1 MHSVNERRIDLLTI
15 EDRTIAKREFIAMMA
30 MIQAL
35 QALGFASLLPAL
47 DSLAAELGAAH
58 ANQRQWIIAAFLLS
72 SGLFSLVP
80 GTVSDRVGRKPV
92 VLACMA
98 AFAGINLVSALVQT
112 FEQLIVLRVLLGT
125 SSSALAV
132 LPLAIIRDLHQGEDM
147 AKLQSFVAMMFM
159 AVPIF
164 APGLGYLIMVAAGW
178 RAIFVAIAAVTAG
191 VAIWYLVRLPETLPP
206 SRRATHRTMALVANI
221 RLVLQTRSSIGY
233 VLGTA
238 LVFGAHFG
246 FINSAQQLIGEHF
259 GAGSHF
265 ALIFGMMAAS
275 MMIASLANS
284 AVIHRLGTRPIAH
297 AAIFCHLAVSLVQ
310 VYFASRP
317 GETLLQFVLLMSA
330 NMCLLITI
338 FVNFTAI
345 ALQPFGALAG
355 TAASV
360 QTFFRLVLG
369 AGLGA
374 LIGQAYDGTPLPLA
388 YALVTVAT
396 LSVLLVLFSEEGRLF
411 RRTG

>member
-1 MHSVNERRIDLLTI
+1 
-15 EDRTIAKREFIAMMA
+15 MMA

-35 QALGFASLLPAL
+35 QALGFAALLPAL
-47 DSLAAELGAAH
+47 TNLAADLNIGH
-58 ANQRQWIIAAFLLS
+58 ANQRQWVVAAFLIS

-98 AFAGINLVSALVQT
+98 AFACINLGSALVQT
-112 FEQLIVLRVLLGT
+112 FDQLIVLRIMLGV

-132 LPLAIIRDLHQGEDM
+132 LPLAIIRDLHHGEDM

-164 APGLGYLIMVAAGW
+164 APGLGYLVMEIAGW
-178 RAIFVAIAAVTAG
+178 RAIFVVIATVTIS
-191 VAIWYLVRLPETLPP
+191 VAIWYLIRLPETLPT
-206 SRRATHRTMALVANI
+206 SRRVAHSASGLLENI
-221 RLVLQTRSSIGY
+221 RLVLQARSSIGY
-233 VLGTA
+233 VFGTA

-246 FINSAQQLIGEHF
+246 FINSAPQLIGEHF
-259 GAGSHF
+259 GAGSRF
-265 ALIFGMMAAS
+265 ALIFGLMAAS
-275 MMIASLANS
+275 MMAASFVNS
-284 AVIHRLGTRPIAH
+284 ALVHRFGARPIAH
-297 AAIFCHLAVSLVQ
+297 AAITCHLLVSLGQ

-317 GETLLQFVLLMSA
+317 GETLLQFALLMSA
-330 NMCLLITI
+330 NMCLLIMV

-355 TAASV
+355 AAASV

-374 LIGQAYDGTPLPLA
+374 IIGQAYDGTPLPLA
-388 YALVTVAT
+388 YALVAVAL
-396 LSVLLVLFSEEGRLF
+396 LSVLLVLYSEGGRLF
-411 RRTG
+411 RRVGQNQEAR

>member
-1 MHSVNERRIDLLTI
+1 
-15 EDRTIAKREFIAMMA
+15 MMA

-35 QALGFASLLPAL
+35 QALGFAALLPAL
-47 DSLAAELGAAH
+47 DTLAAELGAAH

-92 VLACMA
+92 VLGCMA

-112 FEQLIVLRVLLGT
+112 FEQLIVLRILLGI

-132 LPLAIIRDLHQGEDM
+132 LPLAIIRDLHHGEDM

-164 APGLGYLIMVAAGW
+164 APGLGYLIMEAAGW
-178 RAIFVAIAAVTAG
+178 RAIFVAIAAVAAG
-191 VAIWYLVRLPETLPP
+191 VAIWYLLRLPETLPP
-206 SRRATHRTMALVANI
+206 TRRVTHRARALVANI
-221 RLVLQTRSSIGY
+221 RLVLQTRSAIGY

-259 GAGSHF
+259 GAGSNF
-265 ALIFGMMAAS
+265 ALIFGVMAAS
-275 MMIASLANS
+275 MMVASLANS
-284 AVIHRLGTRPIAH
+284 AVVHRLGARPIAH
-297 AAIFCHLAVSLVQ
+297 AAILCHLAVSLVQ

-317 GETLLQFVLLMSA
+317 GETLLQFVLLTSA
-330 NMCLLITI
+330 NMCLLITV

-355 TAASV
+355 AAASV

-396 LSVLLVLFSEEGRLF
+396 LSVLLVLFSERGTLF
-411 RRTG
+411 RRT

>member
-1 MHSVNERRIDLLTI
+1 MRLAISRH
-15 EDRTIAKREFIAMMA
+15 EFIAMMA

-35 QALGFASLLPAL
+35 QALGFAALLPAL
-47 DSLAAELGAAH
+47 DMLASDLGVAH
-58 ANQRQWIIAAFLLS
+58 ANERQWIIAAFLLS
-72 SGLFSLVP
+72 SGLFSLIP
-80 GTVSDRVGRKPV
+80 GTISDRVGRKPMA
-92 VLACMA
+92 LACMA
-98 AFAGINLVSALVQT
+98 AFACINFVSALVQT
-112 FEQLIVLRVLLGT
+112 FEQLIVLRVLLGI

-132 LPLAIIRDLHQGEDM
+132 LPLAIIRDLYHGEDM

-164 APGLGYLIMVAAGW
+164 APGLGYVLMAIAGW
-178 RAIFVAIAAVTAG
+178 RIIFVAIGAVATG
-191 VAIWYLVRLPETLPP
+191 VAFWYLFRLPETLPP
-206 SRRATHRTMALVANI
+206 PRRRVTRARALLGNM

-259 GAGSHF
+259 GAGARF
-265 ALIFGMMAAS
+265 ALIFGLMATSMMA
-275 MMIASLANS
+275 ASLANS
-284 AVIHRLGTRPIAH
+284 ALIHRFGTRPIAH
-297 AAIFCHLAVSLVQ
+297 AAILCHLLVSLAQ

-317 GETLLQFVLLMSA
+317 GETLLLFVLLMSA

-338 FVNFTAI
+338 FVNFTVI

-355 TAASV
+355 AAASV

-374 LIGQAYDGTPLPLA
+374 MIGQAYDGTPLPLA
-388 YALVTVAT
+388 YALVAVAG
-396 LSVLLVLFSEEGRLF
+396 LSVVLVLFSERGKLF
-411 RRTG
+411 RPLGTHSGT